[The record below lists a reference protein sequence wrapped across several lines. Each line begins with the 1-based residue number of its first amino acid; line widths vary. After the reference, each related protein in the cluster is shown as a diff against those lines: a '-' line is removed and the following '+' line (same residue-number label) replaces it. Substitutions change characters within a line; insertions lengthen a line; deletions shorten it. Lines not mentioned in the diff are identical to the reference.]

1 MSVNRL
7 LANLAQSLDSSS
19 VGSFLSGDSSDRFQ
33 TLQWTDVSGRPTV
46 ADSATTTSIIDS
58 AYVQSRVTTYTVGLD
73 SATTIAL
80 LDSDYIRSKANN
92 DVGFFIYHYDTT
104 AGQTLLDSS
113 NEASN
118 NAISYT
124 EDYLM
129 VFKNGV
135 LLADSSDYTA
145 TSGDTIVLTSGTDS
159 GEVVTVV
166 KWSAADPSPA
176 VNWYGDRAISASGHY
191 NSGGVP
197 WGRMNYFDIMTHGNS
212 SAPQFGY
219 IAIGGSSNVPRLKM
233 GGGGV
238 SNSTYCLWAGGS
250 AGNDDI
256 FYVTASTGSNSSD
269 FGLLTTN
276 RSLHATFSN
285 GTTGCWSGGNS
296 SWDGSGTFLNSID
309 KNTIATPGNAT
320 DFGDLSSSRYRAMGA
335 SHATYGVVGG
345 GQTTQS
351 AGNVNTIDY
360 YTTATPSNATDFGDL
375 TVSRGGAG
383 AAGNGTYAV
392 FVGSD
397 VMDYVTVATPA
408 NATDFGDFTASNF
421 SSSGSFGVT
430 GNETRGCFGGGD
442 LLYFTFDTPSN
453 AVSYGTSARIAS
465 DDFEANSMSSG
476 SSS

>member
-19 VGSFLSGDSSDRFQ
+19 VGSFLSGDSADRFQ
-33 TLQWTDVSGRPTV
+33 TLQWTDVSGRPIV
-46 ADSATTTSIIDS
+46 ADSATTISIIDS

-80 LDSDYIRSKANN
+80 LDSDYIRSKATN

-124 EDYLM
+124 EDYVM

-135 LLADSSDYTA
+135 LLLDSADYTA
-145 TSGDTIVLTSGTDS
+145 TSGDTIVLTSGADS

-166 KWSAADPSPA
+166 KWSAADPAPA
-176 VNWYGDRAISASGHY
+176 VNWYGDRAMSASGY
-191 NSGGVP
+191 FTSGASQA
-197 WGRMNYFDIMTHGNS
+197 WGRMMFFDIMTLGAS
-212 SAPQFGY
+212 SWGQFGY
-219 IAIGGSSNVPRLKM
+219 IAIGGSTNVPRLKM

-250 AGNDDI
+250 DGTDDI
-256 FYVTASTGSNSSD
+256 FYVTAATQSNSSD

-276 RSLHATFSN
+276 RSVHATFSN

-296 SWDGSGTFLNSID
+296 LQDGSGTFLNSID
-309 KNTIATPGNAT
+309 KNTIATPSNAT

-335 SHATYGVVGG
+335 SHGTYGVVGG
-345 GQTTQS
+345 GQKAQSTQP
-351 AGNVNTIDY
+351 VNTIDY

-392 FVGSD
+392 FVGNEI
-397 VMDYVTVATPA
+397 MDYVTVETPG
-408 NATDFGDFTASNF
+408 NATDFGDFDESF
-421 SSSGSFGVT
+421 SPSGCFGVT
-430 GNETRGCFGGGD
+430 GNETRGVFGTHNGNSY
-442 LLYFTFDTPSN
+442 YFTFDTPSN
-453 AVSYGTSARIAS
+453 ASTHGSGIS
-465 DDFEANSMSSG
+465 SSWDLNSMSSG